1 MPRDRDSDSCAQAG
15 QAMRLSEIA
24 ERLHAHVKR
33 FEADDRINLVSIK
46 WLDEWLDVKC
56 SDPRIARTRLEDRG
70 GPRYKGAAVR
80 AGRDRIYV
88 TYTDFTKHT
97 VIRRADALKW
107 LTALDAG
114 FIGKHDQV
122 GGTEEETP
130 FSTDAVRS
138 AALEDLLDP
147 CYPGEDES

>member
-1 MPRDRDSDSCAQAG
+1 MRSPSLNQIADR
-15 QAMRLSEIA
+15 LN
-24 ERLHAHVKR
+24 AHVRR

-46 WLDEWLDVKC
+46 WLDEWLDVKR

-70 GPRYKGAAVR
+70 GPRYRGATVR

-88 TYTDFTKHT
+88 TYTDFTKRT
-97 VIRRADALKW
+97 VIKRADALKW

-122 GGTEEETP
+122 GGTEEEAP

-138 AALEDLLDP
+138 AALEDLLDS
-147 CYPGEDES
+147 CYPEDDGS